1 MKVHFLPRFN
11 QQLAVLSPEVQKKVD
26 KQITFLLRDMRHPS
40 LHAKKYDEAQDI
52 WQARVDDNYRFYFK
66 IIGDTYEIM
75 FVIPHPK

>member
-40 LHAKKYDEAQDI
+40 LHAKKYDESQNI
-52 WQARVDDNYRFYFK
+52 WQARVTLGWRFYFK
-66 IIGDTYEIM
+66 ILANTYYI
-75 FVIPHPK
+75 VTLIPHPK